1 MSIFETI
8 LKIQNFLNISTFSK
22 KFSEYSKLSDNS
34 NCYNYV
40 TIKLSENSE
49 LSNNSDSFALSKV
62 CEKIHMYAIFMHI
75 Y

>member
-8 LKIQNFLNISTFSK
+8 LKIQNFLNIATIDK

-34 NCYNYV
+34 NCYNCV
-40 TIKLSENSE
+40 TIQLSENSE
-49 LSNNSDSFALSKV
+49 LSNNSDNFDLSKV